1 MNTNQEELLC
11 SKCRRLVPYSI
22 KTRHRLRVV
31 NGREYEY
38 SERYGECDVCHQEIW
53 TPGIDDEN
61 EKRFNLQVRRC
72 NGLITVDEINEIL
85 TKYDI
90 EKRPLSHLL
99 GFGEH
104 TISRYLEWQLPNREY
119 SDLLLSLLHNPSEMK
134 KRLEEGKD
142 RITSVAYK
150 KVSNK
155 LAQISKYEQC
165 ESRLE
170 LAALYIANSEYDI
183 TNLSLQKLLYFV
195 KAFSLGVFEGDPVFE
210 GECQAW
216 AYGPV
221 FPGIYSKY
229 KEYGNYLI
237 PKLDLPEDFF
247 ERFSSEN
254 KAVIDYVLA
263 NLGRLNGKVL
273 MDITHKESPWNDARS
288 GLLPYESSANI
299 ISDSSIKEYYHGI
312 NDIYDLKQRVGVN
325 KYIDSLFYEG

>member
-1 MNTNQEELLC
+1 MDDNEARLDLIY
-11 SKCRRLVPYSI
+11 RRS
-22 KTRHRLRVV
+22 
-31 NGREYEY
+31 
-38 SERYGECDVCHQEIW
+38 
-53 TPGIDDEN
+53 
-61 EKRFNLQVRRC
+61 
-72 NGLITVDEINEIL
+72 NGLITIAELEEIL
-85 TKYDI
+85 KKYDI

-104 TISRYLEWQLPNREY
+104 TISRYLEGQLPNREY
-119 SDLLLSLLHNPSEMK
+119 SDMLLSILHDPSEMK
-134 KRLEEGKD
+134 RRLEDGKD

-150 KVSNK
+150 KVSKK
-155 LAQISKYEQC
+155 LMQIERYRQC
-165 ESRLE
+165 DSTLE

-195 KAFSLGVFEGDPVFE
+195 KAFSLGVFEGNPVFD

-229 KEYGNYLI
+229 KEYGNSLI
-237 PKLDLPEDFF
+237 PKLELPEDFF
-247 ERFSSEN
+247 ERFSSDD
-254 KAVIDYVLA
+254 KAVIDYVLT

-312 NDIYDLKQRVGVN
+312 NAIYGLKQRAGVN
-325 KYIDSLFYEG
+325 KYIDSLFDER